1 MEERTG
7 EAFARDSHLTVIGSK
22 LQPGEAAPDFLL
34 DYLDLLEM
42 TIQTARLADSAG
54 MVRLLT
60 IANSLKQPICQQVTR
75 RWEEHGARLP
85 AGVCLYTVSMD
96 LPGEQA
102 RWQAAAGVMHQLLS
116 AHRSEQ
122 FGLDY
127 GVLLK
132 EWHLLQRAA
141 FVIDRND
148 HIVYVDY
155 VADQLGEPDYAAAI
169 EAVRQ
174 RYSE

>member
-42 TIQTARLADSAG
+42 TIQSARLADSAG
-54 MVRLLT
+54 MVRLLSVV
-60 IANSLKQPICQQVTR
+60 NSLERPVCQQVTR

-96 LPGEQA
+96 LPRAQA
-102 RWQAAAGVMHQLLS
+102 RWQAGAGVMHQLLS
-116 AHRSEQ
+116 AHQSDQ
-122 FGLDY
+122 FGRDY

-132 EWHLLQRAA
+132 EWHLLQRAV
-141 FVIDRND
+141 FVIDRD
-148 HIVYVDY
+148 DQIVYAEY
-155 VADQLGEPDYAAAI
+155 VADQLGEPDYLTALQAVEQAAV
-169 EAVRQ
+169 E
-174 RYSE
+174 